1 MDIDNEIELLELNIA
16 ELAEERD
23 TADLEGD
30 WDAVDHI
37 SDAIADVEEVLE
49 ALYEKRSLLP

>member
-1 MDIDNEIELLELNIA
+1 MDIDKDIELLELNIA

-23 TADLEGD
+23 AADLEGD
-30 WDAVDHI
+30 WDAVDHF

-49 ALYEKRSLLP
+49 DLYEKRSLLP